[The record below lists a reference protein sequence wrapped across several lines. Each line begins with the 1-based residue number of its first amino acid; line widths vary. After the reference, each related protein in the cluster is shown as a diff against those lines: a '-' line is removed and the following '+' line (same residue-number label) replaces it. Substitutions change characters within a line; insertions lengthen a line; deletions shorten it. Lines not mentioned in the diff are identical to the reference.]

1 MVVKIL
7 KEFMPLPSVIM
18 MDITVKNP
26 ILFEE
31 FSSDNWN
38 LEFTH
43 IRNPHLENYFLNSK
57 DRCLVLK
64 GCESLCKPC
73 VSPTF
78 LGVRQN
84 SFFQVA
90 KVTISGIPENENSL
104 AGLSVYYTNEHHY
117 DFGITLRNGIRC
129 LVLRR
134 QIYDL
139 IADTAIIPLPWETV
153 DLQIESDKE
162 NYYFYYFTPSHEKI
176 FLGQGTTAALCT
188 EITRHMTFT
197 GTFFGMFAEHMTAS
211 FQNFIRQTL
220 NIQAPKNREN

>member
-1 MVVKIL
+1 M
-7 KEFMPLPSVIM
+7 
-18 MDITVKNP
+18 
-26 ILFEE
+26 
-31 FSSDNWN
+31 
-38 LEFTH
+38 
-43 IRNPHLENYFLNSK
+43 
-57 DRCLVLK
+57 
-64 GCESLCKPC
+64 
-73 VSPTF
+73 
-78 LGVRQN
+78 
-84 SFFQVA
+84 
-90 KVTISGIPENENSL
+90 TISGIPENENSL